1 MVNDLEIIDIQNRI
15 IKAQSDI
22 IYEIFG
28 MLCQYMTS
36 NEIDSLPVVNK
47 INDIARLKR
56 VINTDCE
63 VI

>member
-1 MVNDLEIIDIQNRI
+1 MNDLEIIDIQNRI

>member
-1 MVNDLEIIDIQNRI
+1 MNDLEIIDIQNRI

-36 NEIDSLPVVNK
+36 NEIDNLPVVNK
-47 INDIARLKR
+47 INDIARLKK